1 MARLR
6 AFLRGFD
13 WRVLLAVPALSVLLG
28 IANNLRVPESRRVRW
43 SGAPARDVSDG
54 VRAKCPCNRR

>member
-1 MARLR
+1 MKHLW

-13 WRVLLAVPALSVLLG
+13 WRVLLAVPVLSVLLG
-28 IANNLRVPESRRVRW
+28 IANNLRVPEDKRVRW
-43 SGAPARDVSDG
+43 SGESARDVSAR